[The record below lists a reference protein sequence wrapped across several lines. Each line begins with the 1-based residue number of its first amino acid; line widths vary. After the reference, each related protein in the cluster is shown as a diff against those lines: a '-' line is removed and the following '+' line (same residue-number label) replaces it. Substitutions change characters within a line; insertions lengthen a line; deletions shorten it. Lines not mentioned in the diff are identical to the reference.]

1 MIIFWLYLSVRSR
14 KERVPL
20 QRLLAVAVAAVLVAA
35 VVVAAV
41 AVAAVAVVAEE
52 LVVGAVADEAVV
64 AEVVVAAMVRV
75 TRKGE
80 LDAVWELLALPFKF
94 LHLDLTLFRL
104 SFYYLS

>member
-1 MIIFWLYLSVRSR
+1 M
-14 KERVPL
+14 